1 MQKRFRQVPYI
12 VKRDITNQCYYV
24 IQRGKPILT
33 IKKKPEVG
41 TLAPCITRLCVM
53 RSSTASMGCNMIYPV
68 IPSIRPPVTCSLRTK
83 LQYTMR
89 HQGKVL
95 TDIAA
100 DLKNMEG
107 VRTRNGVLARL
118 RLRRNQVD
126 VERAASKLDRYY
138 KALVK

>member
-1 MQKRFRQVPYI
+1 M
-12 VKRDITNQCYYV
+12 
-24 IQRGKPILT
+24 
-33 IKKKPEVG
+33 
-41 TLAPCITRLCVM
+41 LALCITRRSVM
-53 RSSTASMGCNMIYPV
+53 QSSTVFMGCNMIYEV

-107 VRTRNGVLARL
+107 VRTRNGVLVRL

>member
-1 MQKRFRQVPYI
+1 MQ
-12 VKRDITNQCYYV
+12 
-24 IQRGKPILT
+24 
-33 IKKKPEVG
+33 
-41 TLAPCITRLCVM
+41 
-53 RSSTASMGCNMIYPV
+53 
-68 IPSIRPPVTCSLRTK
+68 
-83 LQYTMR
+83 